1 MRMTTATTI
10 AIQLNGAA
18 REVASGTTLLALIE
32 EMKLDRELLAVE
44 VNRDLVPRRALAERT
59 LQPGDQVEIVEFVG
73 GG

>member
-1 MRMTTATTI
+1 MRMTTATRI
-10 AIQLNGAA
+10 AIQLNGAT

-44 VNRDLVPRRALAERT
+44 LNRNLVPRRQLGEKR
-59 LQPGDQVEIVEFVG
+59 LEPGDHVEIVEFVG